1 MGGGLFGSAAP
12 AAGGLFGQQPAQQQL
27 QIQPQAQPSLFG
39 STGSSFLGGSYNPA
53 QSTSVQGPQMYA
65 MADDPNAYGANPLF
79 ANTSPRAPPPVSD
92 KKEPAF
98 KPFRS
103 TGFNRSTSKLTRLR
117 GFAPPVSATPPRASP
132 LNFGASLGGAP
143 GSNGRGSPLR
153 LVNGIGDE
161 SALSPNAFVVRPSLK
176 KLFIERRSASD
187 SPGRIHSKDGSPVVE
202 GGAPPRAKDAPAFSK
217 SKVSFN
223 PELEIPTRDRL
234 AAVPTPHPG
243 RPAEMEYPESST
255 PVKKSAGSSANLGED
270 SLDIDP
276 SHLPTPLPRR
286 STPTP
291 RVLKHGDYFTSPTLE
306 VLQKLP
312 SDSLRAVPN
321 LIVGRIGYGQVEFQ
335 EPVDL
340 TSIASVEDLLGGI
353 VVLQDRNCTVYPSDY
368 EGKPEGGYGLNVPA
382 VITLERCWPLDKAT
396 REPIRDPTHP
406 RLVQHIKRL
415 RKLEDT
421 EFVDFEAEE
430 GRWVFSVAGF

>member
-1 MGGGLFGSAAP
+1 
-12 AAGGLFGQQPAQQQL
+12 
-27 QIQPQAQPSLFG
+27 
-39 STGSSFLGGSYNPA
+39 
-53 QSTSVQGPQMYA
+53 

-79 ANTSPRAPPPVSD
+79 ANTSPRAPPPASD

-103 TGFNRSTSKLTRLR
+103 TPFNRSTSKLTRLR

-132 LNFGASLGGAP
+132 LNLGTSLGVP

-153 LVNGIGDE
+153 LINGIGDE

-187 SPGRIHSKDGSPVVE
+187 SPGRMHSKDGSPVVE
-202 GGAPPRAKDAPAFSK
+202 GGAPPRAKDAPPFPPKS

-223 PELEIPTRDRL
+223 PDLEIPTRDRL
-234 AAVPTPHPG
+234 ASAPASLAG
-243 RPAEMEYPESST
+243 RVSEVDYPESST
-255 PVKKSAGSSANLGED
+255 PVKKSAGSSANLGEE
-270 SLDIDP
+270 SLDMDA
-276 SHLPTPLPRR
+276 SNATGTNGSTPLPRR

-291 RVLKHGDYFTSPTLE
+291 RVLKHGDYFTKPSLE

-312 SDSLRAVPN
+312 AESLQAVSN
-321 LIVGRIGYGQVEFQ
+321 LIVGRVGYGQVEFQ
-335 EPVDL
+335 APVDL
-340 TSIASVEDLLGGI
+340 TTIGSVEDLLGGI
-353 VVLQDRNCTVYPSDY
+353 VVLQDRNCTVYPPDY
-368 EGKPEGGYGLNVPA
+368 EGKPDAGYGLNVA
-382 VITLERCWPLDKAT
+382 ATITLERCWPLDKAT
-396 REPIRDPTHP
+396 REPIRDPAHP

-421 EFVDFEAEE
+421 SFVDFDAEE
-430 GRWVFSVAGF
+430 GRWVFRVEGF